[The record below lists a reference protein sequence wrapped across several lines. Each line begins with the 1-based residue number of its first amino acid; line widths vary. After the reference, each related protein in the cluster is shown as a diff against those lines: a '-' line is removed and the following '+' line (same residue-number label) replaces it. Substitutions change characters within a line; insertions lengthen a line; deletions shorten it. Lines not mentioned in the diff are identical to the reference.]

1 MLSVFWDIKGIV
13 HYELL
18 PRNQTI
24 TADFYI
30 AQLERWKAAL
40 EEKRSRLVNRHA
52 VVFRHDNA
60 RPHTAVRTRQKPLE
74 LGWDVLAHP
83 PYSPDLAPFDY
94 HLFRSLENSLR
105 GKKFQNETEVKNLG
119 KT

>member
-40 EEKRSRLVNRHA
+40 EEKRPRLVNRHA
-52 VVFRHDNA
+52 VVFHHNA
-60 RPHTAVRTRQKPLE
+60 RPHTAVRTRQKLLE
-74 LGWDVLAHP
+74 LGGDVHP
-83 PYSPDLAPFDY
+83 PYSPDLAPSDY